1 MKTVSGGEL
10 FCAVLLLEKLTC
22 SLLLLAQKLVH
33 CLYLI
38 CRIGSGEYV
47 GKGGAW
53 RKQNL
58 GI

>member
-1 MKTVSGGEL
+1 MKTISGGEL
-10 FCAVLLLEKLTC
+10 FCATLHLQKPTC
-22 SLLLLAQKLVH
+22 SLLLLTQKLVH

-38 CRIGSGEYV
+38 YKTGSGEYV